1 MKLAKMSMV
10 AALLLGA
17 NAYAIDNVKVN
28 GDAKLYY
35 STDDSEKTVNGNTSG
50 GLFEQDSS
58 AAQAALRLGVT
69 ADLTEG
75 VSAGVTMTA
84 LSTLGLE
91 SNLVGN
97 LWEDQTATWKS
108 DYWFSEAWLA
118 GTAGKTTGKIGR
130 QTLDTPLL
138 YTETWS
144 IAPNTFESIVAIN
157 QDIPDTT
164 LVAAYVGNHSSS
176 NGALGSGSSSGFG
189 GVVSSPDVAEG
200 DSRFIQTAG
209 VGNGA
214 YAFGVVNN
222 SFKPLTVQAW
232 YYDVVSTATA
242 MWAQADLDMEGIL
255 VGAQYA
261 TFEPAASGAQD
272 GDATAVMIGYAMKD
286 VVTVKAA
293 YSTTDS
299 NVGAGQNVAGEQS
312 KLYTEM
318 WWSRGQ
324 ITQADT
330 DTWKVSAEGT
340 AAGLDL
346 MAQFASADHGTNA
359 ATANKTVDE
368 LAVSV
373 SKSFGPLDASLVYLM
388 LDKDAGEGVISA
400 YQGATPNTAAAE
412 NMLQV
417 YLTYNF

>member
-1 MKLAKMSMV
+1 MKLAKMSLV
-10 AALLLGA
+10 AAMLLGA
-17 NAYAIDNVKVN
+17 NLYAIDNVKVN
-28 GDAKLYY
+28 GDAKVYY
-35 STDDSEKTVNGNTSG
+35 STDDSEKTVKG
-50 GLFEQDSS
+50 GTTGGFFEQDSS
-58 AAQAALRLGVT
+58 AAQAALRLGIT

-75 VSAGVTMTA
+75 VSAGATMTA
-84 LSTLGLE
+84 LSSLGLE
-91 SNLVGN
+91 NNLVGN
-97 LWEDQTATWKS
+97 TWEATDDLQS
-108 DYWFSEAWLA
+108 DYWFSEAWIA

-130 QTLDTPLL
+130 QTLDTPLV

-157 QDIPDTT
+157 QDIADTT
-164 LVAAYVGNHSSS
+164 LVAAYI
-176 NGALGSGSSSGFG
+176 GSSSSGMGDFGTTGAFG
-189 GVVSSPDVAEG
+189 GVVATPDKTHQG
-200 DSRFIQTAG
+200 SRFTQFG
-209 VGNGA
+209 GLSNGA
-214 YAFGVVNN
+214 YTVGIINN
-222 SFKPLTVQAW
+222 SFKPLTAQFW

-242 MWAQADLDMEGIL
+242 MWAQADLDMDGIL
-255 VGAQYA
+255 AGAQYA

-293 YSTTDS
+293 YSMTDS
-299 NVGAGQNVAGEQS
+299 NVGAGRNVAGEQS

-318 WWSRGQ
+318 FWSRGQ

-346 MAQFASADHGTNA
+346 MAQFASADHGANS
-359 ATANKTVDE
+359 ATANTTVDE
-368 LAVSV
+368 LAISV

-388 LDKDAGEGVISA
+388 LDKDAREGTRTA
-400 YQGATPNTAAAE
+400 YNIFDVNTAPAE